1 MSPKEDEED
10 RLLVKTYVCNILN
23 TKNFIIVE
31 DKIRQIDTKIIEI
44 QSLRTRNS
52 YERRM
57 VNQMMEIYRAS
68 IKVKLFGIEKI
79 DCFSFMKGLL
89 K

>member
-1 MSPKEDEED
+1 MSQKEDEED
-10 RLLVKTYVCNILN
+10 RLLVKTYACNILN
-23 TKNFIIVE
+23 KKNFI
-31 DKIRQIDTKIIEI
+31 DKRDIIQQINAEIIKI

-52 YERRM
+52 YESII
-57 VNQMMEIYRAS
+57 VEQIVKIYRAM

-79 DCFSFMKGLL
+79 DCFSFLKGLL

>member
-1 MSPKEDEED
+1 MSQKENEKV

-23 TKNFIIVE
+23 KENFISVE
-31 DKIRQIDTKIIEI
+31 DKIRQINAKIIEI

-52 YERRM
+52 YERRI
-57 VNQMMEIYRAS
+57 VNQIVEIYRAE